1 MVWIINTHVTSYDH
15 FVRKLMTSEL
25 KPVLQFPS
33 EYMIKVMGK
42 NTPEFEGTV
51 LKIFNQY
58 VKDLSEG
65 AISSRQSKEK
75 NFLALSVTF
84 TATSKEQL
92 DQIYAALSEAD
103 DVIMAL

>member
-1 MVWIINTHVTSYDH
+1 
-15 FVRKLMTSEL
+15 MTSDRI
-25 KPVLQFPS
+25 PILQFPC

-51 LKIFNQY
+51 LKIFTQH
-58 VKDLSEG
+58 VRDLSEG

-75 NFLALSVTF
+75 NFLALSITF
-84 TATSKEQL
+84 TATSQEQL
-92 DQIYAALSEAD
+92 DQIYSALSAAD

>member
-1 MVWIINTHVTSYDH
+1 
-15 FVRKLMTSEL
+15 MTSDRT
-25 KPVLQFPS
+25 PVLQFPC

-51 LKIFNQY
+51 LKIINQH

-65 AISSRQSKEK
+65 AVSSRQSKES

-84 TATSKEQL
+84 TATSQEQL
-92 DQIYAALSEAD
+92 DQIYTALSEAES
-103 DVIMAL
+103 VIMAL